1 MAGSSWM
8 VSATIIYI
16 IAMVVLSWYVGKK
29 MTNTETEFM
38 IGGREFT
45 PLMTAIGNSSIL
57 ISGGYLPGIVMYG
70 FMFGMGGMWFYLGW
84 GTGALV
90 ALLFWAGF
98 WRTTG
103 AVTPTE
109 WFEYRYGKGGRMSIT
124 IVVLLASLAIIGWQY
139 VGAGGILAGAL
150 GISPKAAIALVGI
163 VVTLYV
169 ALGGIWAATITDVIQ
184 FGWVAFAVF
193 IILPIYLI
201 ITYGMPNPALLPANF
216 LSVPFGSIPV
226 VQFVVPSV
234 LTFLLMHQSLLN
246 QAPYWARSA
255 GTRNLEAVKKGWLW
269 TVVIA
274 YTTGVIG
281 AFIGL
286 YVRQL
291 VPNLEAPS
299 LALGSLLTIIPIPL
313 AAVVMAGLMA
323 ATMSTCDIYLVSS
336 VNQLVRD
343 VAQNI
348 LKIRDTERLLSWA
361 KWGTVGFGI
370 ATVVFA
376 MYWARGLSLLF
387 AFGTGI
393 GAPLFIFYLDSWLLK
408 IGNGKGAIS
417 AVIASLGT
425 VLYWEI
431 LTTNY
436 QSVHTLW
443 LVFPV
448 ALITLIVV
456 SLMTKKDEVV
466 AIPEG
471 GKPSELG
478 QHILVTI
485 KKGYLDAASII
496 DRIGF
501 YCAENDLQAADI
513 HNELDILEKSGF
525 VEREAERLIKQ
536 LYFRITPK
544 GEKLALTLLSKE
556 DIELLQ
562 KNNIDSVELQVLQA
576 LKNSPDVLNKLAD
589 KLQIYTIELNAIV
602 NRLGEAKLIKLG
614 GHGRISMEITEQG
627 SSLVDS
633 LAS

>member
-1 MAGSSWM
+1 MEGSTWM
-8 VSATIIYI
+8 VTVTVIYI
-16 IAMVVLSWYVGKK
+16 LAMVILSWYVGKK

-45 PLMTAIGNSSIL
+45 PFMTAVGNSSIL
-57 ISGGYLPGIVMYG
+57 ISGGYLPGIIMYG
-70 FMFGMGGMWFYLGW
+70 YMFGMGGMWFYLGW

-109 WFEYRYGKGGRMSIT
+109 WFEYRYGKGGRMAIT
-124 IVVLLASLAIIGWQY
+124 IVVLAASLAIIGWQY
-139 VGAGGILAGAL
+139 VGSGAIIAGAL
-150 GISPKAAIALVGI
+150 GITPKAAIALVGI

-184 FGWVAFAVF
+184 FVWVALAVF
-193 IILPIYLI
+193 VILPIWLI
-201 ITYGMPNPALLPANF
+201 VNHGMPDAALLPANF
-216 LSVPFGSIPV
+216 LSVPFGSIPI

-255 GTRNLEAVKKGWLW
+255 GTRNLEVVKKGWIW

-281 AFIGL
+281 AFMGC
-286 YVRQL
+286 YVRML

-299 LALGSLLTIIPIPL
+299 LALGSLLAIIPVPL

-343 VAQNI
+343 IAQNV
-348 LKIRDTERLLSWA
+348 LKIRDTDRLLAWA
-361 KWGTVGFGI
+361 KWGTIIFGV
-370 ATVVFA
+370 ATVIFA
-376 MYWARGLSLLF
+376 MYWARGLGLLF

-393 GAPLFIFYLDSWLLK
+393 GAPLFIFYLDSWLMK
-408 IGNGKGAIS
+408 VGNGKGAIA

-431 LTTNY
+431 LTDHY
-436 QSVHTLW
+436 VAVHTLW
-443 LVFPV
+443 LVFP
-448 ALITLIVV
+448 ITFVTLVVV
-456 SLMTKKDEVV
+456 SLLTREEEE

-471 GKPSELG
+471 WEASELG
-478 QHILVTI
+478 KLILVTI
-485 KKGYLDAASII
+485 RKGYTDAASII
-496 DRIGF
+496 DRMGH
-501 YCAENDLQAADI
+501 YCLVNDLQAAEI
-513 HNELDILEKSGF
+513 HNELDTLERAGL
-525 VEREAERLIKQ
+525 VNREAPRLIKQ
-536 LYFRITPK
+536 LYFNITPE
-544 GEKLALTLLSKE
+544 GEKAIAGILSEEDVKLLES
-556 DIELLQ
+556 Q
-562 KNNIDSVELQVLQA
+562 NIDSVELRVLQA
-576 LKNSPDVLNKLAD
+576 LKSGPAVLNKLAES
-589 KLQIYTIELNAIV
+589 LQIYNIELNAIV
-602 NRLGEAKLIKLG
+602 NRLAEVNLIKLAG
-614 GHGRISMEITEQG
+614 QGRITMEITEQG
-627 SSLVDS
+627 DNVIKS

>member
-8 VSATIIYI
+8 VGVTVVYI
-16 IAMVVLSWYVGKK
+16 LAMVVLSWYVGKK
-29 MTNTETEFM
+29 MTNNETEFM

-45 PLMTAIGNSSIL
+45 PFMTAVGNSSIL

-70 FMFGMGGMWFYLGW
+70 YMFGMGGMWFYLGW

-109 WFEYRYGKGGRMSIT
+109 WFEYRYGKNGRIAIT
-124 IVVLLASLAIIGWQY
+124 FVVLLASLAIIGWQY
-139 VGAGGILAGAL
+139 VGCGAIIAGAL

-184 FGWVAFAVF
+184 FSWVALATF
-193 IILPIYLI
+193 IILPLYLLA
-201 ITYGMPNPALLPANF
+201 TYGMPDAAQLPANF
-216 LSVPFGSIPV
+216 MSVPFGSIPI
-226 VQFVVPSV
+226 VQFIVPSV

-255 GTRNLEAVKKGWLW
+255 GTRNLAVVKKGWTW
-269 TVVIA
+269 TVIIA

-281 AFIGL
+281 AFIGC

-299 LALGSLLTIIPIPL
+299 LALGSLLGIIPIPL
-313 AAVVMAGLMA
+313 AAIVMAGLMA

-343 VAQNI
+343 IAQNL
-348 LKIRDTERLLSWA
+348 LKIRDTARLLLWA
-361 KWGTVGFGI
+361 KWGTIVFGI
-370 ATVVFA
+370 ITVIFA

-387 AFGTGI
+387 AFGTGV

-408 IGNGKGAIS
+408 IGNGKGAVA
-417 AVIASLGT
+417 AVVASLTT

-443 LVFPV
+443 LVFPIT
-448 ALITLIVV
+448 LITLVVV
-456 SLMTKKDEVV
+456 SMLTKKDEVK

-471 GKPSELG
+471 SMPSELG
-478 QHILVTI
+478 QQILI
-485 KKGYLDAASII
+485 AIRKGYVDSASII
-496 DRIGF
+496 DRIGH
-501 YCAENDLQAADI
+501 YCSVNDLQAADI
-513 HNELDILEKSGF
+513 HNELDVLEKSGLI
-525 VEREAERLIKQ
+525 EREAERLIKQ

-544 GEKLALTLLSKE
+544 GEKIAISLLNEEDAKLLGSK
-556 DIELLQ
+556 
-562 KNNIDSVELQVLQA
+562 NIDSVELKVLQA
-576 LKNSPDVLNKLAD
+576 LRTGPDAVNKLAE

-602 NRLGEAKLIKLG
+602 NRLGDAKLIKLG
-614 GHGRISMEITEQG
+614 GQGRITMEITEQG
-627 SSLVDS
+627 SKLVDS
-633 LAS
+633 IA